1 MLFSIKHRTGLKY
14 SETTLESVME
24 MRVHPRVD
32 ERQVVRQFDVSVSPE
47 ARVVYHVDWLGNT
60 VHQFSLLR
68 SHDEVSIV
76 SRALVETRPTGVE
89 LDKLMAP
96 LQGLTNDHRWRDFLG
111 FDGPVQPDQ
120 RLSQFADSIGLR
132 DVKRVGD
139 AIRLVTDRIRELV
152 QYRRGVTTTTSTVC
166 DVLDAKVG
174 VCQDFAHLGL
184 SALRGLGVPC
194 RYVSGYLFQENESEL
209 ESHAWCEAYVPGVG
223 WVGLDPTHANLVD
236 ENYVSVAA
244 GRNYADVPPH
254 RGVFRGAA
262 HQALAASVLMDRVG
276 QGARQAPFAPLE
288 PTIEL
293 TPPARAIGL
302 QRAGYH
308 QEHQPVDPASFSTRL
323 TQQRQQQ
330 QQ

>member
-1 MLFSIKHRTGLKY
+1 MLFSIEHRTGLRY
-14 SETTLESVME
+14 SEMTLESVME

-47 ARVVYHVDWLGNT
+47 SRVVFHVDWLGNT

-68 SHDEVSIV
+68 SHDEVSIL

-89 LDKLMAP
+89 LEKLIAP
-96 LQGLTNDHRWRDFLG
+96 LQGLINDHRWRDFLG
-111 FDGPVQPDQ
+111 FDGPVRPDE
-120 RLSQFADSIGLR
+120 RLSNFSNSLGLR
-132 DVKRVGD
+132 DVNRVGD
-139 AIRLVTDRIRELV
+139 AIRLVMGHARELV
-152 QYRRGVTTTTSTVC
+152 KYRRGVTTTTSTVC

-184 SALRGLGVPC
+184 SLLRGLGVPC
-194 RYVSGYLFQENESEL
+194 RYVSGYLFQENEPEL

-223 WVGLDPTHANLVD
+223 WVGFDPTHGNLIN

-254 RGVFRGAA
+254 RGVFRGTA
-262 HQALAASVLMDRVG
+262 HQTLSANVKIERVR
-276 QGARQAPFAPLE
+276 QGVRATPFAPME
-288 PTIEL
+288 PTIKL
-293 TPPARAIGL
+293 TLPARSAASHRL
-302 QRAGYH
+302 GYH
-308 QEHQPVDPASFSTRL
+308 QEYQPADPASFANRL

-330 QQ
+330 Q